1 MPATLSFRQALS
13 EGIASGTFVD
23 TKIILFSRRNSSGRV
38 YRPKALYA
46 SSRVLKSVPY
56 FDDRES
62 TPYQYSSRQLDKAL
76 SVLFGNFLEAG
87 SREFGNNL
95 DDDDESADGY
105 DYLSDS
111 DLEDD
116 GETKVD
122 VALKGV
128 LRMAAPPRDAMKD
141 VLRKVTPRKGTLK
154 RVLKTDSLRRLGS
167 GVAQKPPRER
177 YSEQAYRGK
186 VVKIQDMAFITHVH
200 STCPRGTLL
209 RCL

>member
-1 MPATLSFRQALS
+1 M
-13 EGIASGTFVD
+13 
-23 TKIILFSRRNSSGRV
+23 
-38 YRPKALYA
+38 
-46 SSRVLKSVPY
+46 
-56 FDDRES
+56 
-62 TPYQYSSRQLDKAL
+62 
-76 SVLFGNFLEAG
+76 EAG

-122 VALKGV
+122 AALKGV